1 VKGVQRTPIHK
12 SVQLRQA
19 LAVSEERLR
28 STLAELEA
36 ARSQAREASANRDKA
51 LAMLIHEL
59 RVPLTPMLVMT
70 GLLEQDSTLSP
81 AQREAAITIRRN
93 AELEARLI
101 EDLFELTRIAS
112 GKLALAFAET
122 DAEGELREVLEGCE
136 RQIREKRLA
145 VVLRLLAADHRVYAD
160 PARLHQILWNLLHNA
175 IKFTPAEGQITVRSA
190 NTSGQLLLE
199 VADTGIGIEP
209 DMLSRIFDIFEQ
221 GSSEVTRR
229 FGGLGVGLAV
239 SKGLAEAHGGT
250 LTASS
255 AGPGKGSVFTLELPL
270 TAACKRLSS

>member
-1 VKGVQRTPIHK
+1 MHE

-36 ARSQAREASANRDKA
+36 ARSQAREASAARDRV
-51 LAMLIHEL
+51 LAMLVHEL
-59 RVPLTPMLVMT
+59 RVPLTPMLAMT
-70 GLLEQDSTLSP
+70 ELLEKDFTLSSR
-81 AQREAAITIRRN
+81 QHEAAATIRRN
-93 AELEARLI
+93 VELEARLI

-112 GKLALAFAET
+112 GKLALALAET
-122 DAEGELREVLEGCE
+122 DAAGELREVLESCE
-136 RQIREKRLA
+136 RQVREKRLA

-160 PARLHQILWNLLHNA
+160 PVRLHQILWNLLHNA

-190 NTSGQLLLE
+190 NTGGRLLLE
-199 VADTGIGIEP
+199 VTDTGIGIEP
-209 DMLSRIFDIFEQ
+209 DVLSRIFNVFEQ

-239 SKGLAEAHGGT
+239 SKRLAEAHGGT
-250 LTASS
+250 LSAAS

-270 TAACKRLSS
+270 TAKP